1 MKKLLTAVLFF
12 TFSISAQADLILDLQ
27 PVRICNDGGTSC
39 VASNFNASALKD
51 FWLSEAGITL
61 NILETRQFNSTQ
73 SRTMESSAEVTG
85 FLFAAP
91 HADPLAP
98 NPFGGTPTL
107 WFSEKSFAG
116 AEQIAIV
123 GGARGWVAT
132 GFLTES
138 LETSFVAQ
146 AVGVML
152 GLNLLDPN
160 QFPGN
165 LMSRVLSSDTSL
177 ENLQLLGVQKNF
189 VLQSTY
195 LREGSLIAPV
205 PEPETYG
212 MMLAGLGLIGFMA
225 RRRKQKVNA

>member
-27 PVRICNDGGTSC
+27 PVSICNDGGTDC

-73 SRTMESSAEVTG
+73 SRTMESSSEVTG
-85 FLFAAP
+85 FLFAVP
-91 HADPLAP
+91 HPDPLAP
-98 NPFGGTPTL
+98 TLFSGTPTL
-107 WFSEKSFAG
+107 WFSEKSLSFVG

-123 GGARGWVAT
+123 GGARGWAAT

-152 GLNLLDPN
+152 GLNLLDL
-160 QFPGN
+160 PGN
-165 LMSRVLSSDTSL
+165 LMSRVFSSGTSL
-177 ENLQLLGVQKNF
+177 ENLGLLDAQKNI

-212 MMLAGLGLIGFMA
+212 MLMVGLGLIGAIA
-225 RRRKQKVNA
+225 RRRKQNQNA